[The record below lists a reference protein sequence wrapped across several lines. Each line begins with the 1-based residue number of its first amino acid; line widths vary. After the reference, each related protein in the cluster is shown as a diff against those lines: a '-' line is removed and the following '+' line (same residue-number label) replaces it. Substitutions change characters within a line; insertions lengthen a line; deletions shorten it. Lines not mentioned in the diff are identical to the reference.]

1 MIVAE
6 TPRLVLRTFTPAD
19 APAFMEL
26 TNEPAIRRY
35 TGVEPYASVDEASQK
50 IDELLARYERDGFG
64 RWVVERRADGEF
76 LGWCGLRPV
85 EREGIDLGFWIL
97 PRHWNQGFATEAARG
112 SVDLAFGELG
122 LPYLLG
128 RAVAKNLAS
137 RAVLA
142 KLGFEPWLKTTG
154 HGYDDVRY
162 TILRRPDAPVADV
175 SAGVVCSR
183 EGLDARLLQPAD
195 QLDFFMLEGNPNVLE
210 YADGELISYEQAAD
224 AITRLQDS
232 TADLRV
238 FAVSAPD
245 RPFIGT
251 LATVLEGHDRVEIGY
266 RLLEECWGRGYG
278 HALGALALALARQE
292 YPARTIFGRCDLRNL
307 ASLSV
312 ALRLGGRRLPDED
325 GHAVWEW

>member
-6 TPRLVLRTFTPAD
+6 TPRLTLRTFTPTD

-26 TNEPAIRRY
+26 TNEPEVRRY
-35 TGVEPYASVDEASQK
+35 TGVEPYASMDEASAM
-50 IDELLARYERDGFG
+50 IDELRARYERDGFG
-64 RWVVERRADGEF
+64 RWVVERRSDGEF

-85 EREGIDLGFWIL
+85 DREGVDLGFWIL
-97 PRHWNQGFATEAARG
+97 PRHWNQGYATEAAIA
-112 SVDLAFGELG
+112 SVELAFESFG

-128 RAVAKNLAS
+128 RYVAENAAS
-137 RAVLA
+137 GAVLA

-210 YADGELISYEQAAD
+210 YADGELISYKQAAD
-224 AITRLQDS
+224 AIARLQDS

-251 LATVLEGHDRVEIGY
+251 VATVLEGGRIEIGY
-266 RLLEECWGRGYG
+266 RLLEACWGRGFG
-278 HALGALALALARQE
+278 HAISALSLAVARQE
-292 YPARTIFGRCDLRNL
+292 YPSRTLFGRCDLRNV